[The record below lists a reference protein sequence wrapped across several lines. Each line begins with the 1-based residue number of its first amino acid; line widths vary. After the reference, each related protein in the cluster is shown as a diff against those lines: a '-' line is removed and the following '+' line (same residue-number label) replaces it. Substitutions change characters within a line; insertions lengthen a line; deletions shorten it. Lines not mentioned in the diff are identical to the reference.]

1 MVRLRTPLCDLLNI
15 DYPILS
21 VGFSRSAVPELAAAV
36 SNAGGLGV
44 LGLSL
49 SANEISPLVRKT
61 RELTERPFGGNI
73 LVADL
78 ADIPDASEADR
89 EETRRSIAAAIAERV
104 PVLIL
109 FWGDPGPFV
118 APAHAVGVKLLIQV
132 GSVDEAVAA
141 AQAGVDAVIA
151 QGVEAGGHV
160 KATESIWDV
169 LPRAV
174 EAVRPTPVIAS
185 GGIGDGRAI
194 ARALQ
199 LGAQGVSL
207 GTRFVASE
215 EAWIHNV
222 YKRRLVESQADDTF
236 YGELFD
242 LWWPNAPHRALKRK
256 TYEEWDAAGRPVTG
270 NRPGEGEII
279 GTFRRPG
286 GDLPW
291 PRYASG
297 MLTPDFDGEPEY
309 APMWAGTSVDAIDK
323 IQPAAAIIEELVAEA
338 EAALA

>member
-1 MVRLRTPLCDLLNI
+1 M
-15 DYPILS
+15 
-21 VGFSRSAVPELAAAV
+21 
-36 SNAGGLGV
+36 
-44 LGLSL
+44 
-49 SANEISPLVRKT
+49 
-61 RELTERPFGGNI
+61 
-73 LVADL
+73 
-78 ADIPDASEADR
+78 
-89 EETRRSIAAAIAERV
+89 
-104 PVLIL
+104 
-109 FWGDPGPFV
+109 
-118 APAHAVGVKLLIQV
+118 APAQAAGVKLFIQV
-132 GSVDEAVAA
+132 GSVDEAMAA

-174 EAVRPTPVIAS
+174 EAVRPTPVLAS

-215 EAWIHNV
+215 EAWIHDV
-222 YKRRLVESQADDTF
+222 YKRRLVESRADDTF

-242 LWWPNAPHRALKRK
+242 LWWPNAPHRALKGK
-256 TYEEWDAAGRPVTG
+256 TYEEWNAAGRPSPG
-270 NRPGEGEII
+270 SRPGEGEII
-279 GTFRRPG
+279 GTFRRPSS
-286 GDLPW
+286 DLAW

-297 MLTPDFDGEPEY
+297 MLTPDFEGEPEY
-309 APMWAGTSVDAIDK
+309 APMWAGTSVGAIDEIK
-323 IQPAAAIIEELVAEA
+323 PAAAIVEELVAEA